1 MASLKSL
8 ESRQKAECVPKR
20 GLEPPHLAVIVPKTI
35 VYTISPLGLTNE
47 SILTELRFES
57 NILAKRDTL
66 ISSLLQD
73 FFINILIYL
82 RKKLTLPAY
91 GW

>member
-1 MASLKSL
+1 
-8 ESRQKAECVPKR
+8 
-20 GLEPPHLAVIVPKTI
+20 
-35 VYTISPLGLTNE
+35 
-47 SILTELRFES
+47 
-57 NILAKRDTL
+57 LAKRDTL